1 MNRAGFLATALAA
14 VAISLTGC
22 VVAPVGPPVY
32 VEPVMMAPPPPRVE
46 YLGPPPTVGYVWISG
61 AWHWRGGR
69 YEWGPGYWA
78 PPRPGHRWVPYRWE
92 RDGKHWRQHGGY
104 WDRH

>member
-1 MNRAGFLATALAA
+1 MNRSRFLRSTLAIAALSLAGC
-14 VAISLTGC
+14 I
-22 VVAPVGPPVY
+22 VAPPGRPRY
-32 VEPVMMAPPPPRVE
+32 VEPVMVAPPPPRVE
-46 YLGPPPTVGYVWISG
+46 YYTPPPMVGYVWISG

-78 PPRPGHRWVPYRWE
+78 PPRHGQRWVPYRWE
-92 RDGKHWRQHGGY
+92 RDGDRWQQHGGH